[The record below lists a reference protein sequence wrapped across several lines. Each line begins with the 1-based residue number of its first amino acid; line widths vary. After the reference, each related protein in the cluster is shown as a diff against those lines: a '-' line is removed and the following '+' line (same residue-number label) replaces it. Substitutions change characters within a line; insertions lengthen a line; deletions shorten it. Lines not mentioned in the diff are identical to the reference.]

1 MTDLDPRPSEGTE
14 PSDRWSSSL
23 GLGFWLKMA
32 GLALLDAL
40 AIYAFIVFIGEGDWV
55 IAGFLAVLVV
65 LINWVY
71 VWPGT
76 GALRWLTPGLTFLL
90 VFMIIPIIFT
100 AFVSVTNWSTGHT
113 LTKDQSIEV
122 LESKPY
128 LDPDAPEVVFELAVY
143 QDPGTENLL
152 FLLIDDDTGE
162 LIAGIPRPASDE
174 PAEDGTVDLADYDV
188 VEGDD
193 SLPASIG
200 PFVRLSGA
208 GLFAV
213 ANELKSWTLDLPA
226 GEAIPIGT
234 SRIRVVQ
241 GAQRFVY
248 EPETDTMFDRATDQ
262 ACTPDDEG
270 SFVCSDGTV
279 LEPGWRVVV
288 GFENYWDIFTNSR
301 IREPILGVLVWN
313 IIFALGSVLLTFAA
327 GLALALTFNSK
338 RMRGTGI
345 YRSIYILPYA
355 IPAFLSVLIWRGL
368 LNEQFG
374 QINRLLGTFGI
385 DPIPWLTD
393 PTWAKIALLLV
404 NTWLGFT
411 YMYLIST
418 GALTSIPTELQE
430 AARVDGASSYQVF
443 RRITFP
449 MLMVS
454 LAPLLIGSFAYNF
467 NNFVVVEFLTQGG
480 PPILDASV
488 PVGATD
494 ILITFTFGIAVSAG
508 RGNNYGIGTAITILI
523 FVILVIISS
532 ISFRFTR
539 RLEDIYGGL

>member
-1 MTDLDPRPSEGTE
+1 MTDLDIRQPEGSERT
-14 PSDRWSSSL
+14 DRWSSSL

-40 AIYAFIVFIGEGDWV
+40 AVYAFIVFFGEGDWI
-55 IAGFLAVLVV
+55 IAGFLAVLVL

-71 VWPGT
+71 LWPGT

-113 LTKDQSIEV
+113 LSKDQAIAV

-128 LDPDAPEVVFELAVY
+128 LDPDAAEVVFGLAVY
-143 QDPGTENLL
+143 QDPGTGELL
-152 FLLIDDDTGE
+152 FLLVNDDTGE
-162 LIAGIPRPASDE
+162 IIAGIPRPAADE
-174 PAEDGTVDLADYDV
+174 PAEDGTVDVATYDV

-193 SLPASIG
+193 GLPASVG
-200 PFVRLSGA
+200 PFVQLSGA
-208 GLFAV
+208 RLFAV
-213 ANELKSWTLDLPA
+213 ANELKSWTLDLPN

-248 EPETDTMFDRATDQ
+248 APETDTLFDRATDQ

-270 SFVCSDGTV
+270 SFVCADGSV

-288 GFENYWDIFTNSR
+288 GFENYWNILTDAR
-301 IREPILGVLVWN
+301 IRGPILGVLAWN
-313 IIFALGSVLLTFAA
+313 IIFALGSVVLTFTL

-338 RMRGTGI
+338 RMRATGI

-374 QINRLLGTFGI
+374 QINRLLSTFGI
-385 DPIPWLTD
+385 DPVPWLTN

-430 AARVDGASSYQVF
+430 AARVDGANAFQVF

-454 LAPLLIGSFAYNF
+454 LAPLLIGSFAFNF
-467 NNFVVVEFLTQGG
+467 NNFVIVEFLTQGG

-494 ILITFTFGIAVSAG
+494 ILITFTFNIAVSAG
-508 RGNNYGIGTAITILI
+508 RGNNYGVGTAITILI
-523 FVILVIISS
+523 FFILVIISS
-532 ISFRFTR
+532 IGFRFTR